1 MCLGSNMLR
10 VWRMNI
16 IVIILIALS
25 GSSLI
30 ISPLVKSEPGVLL
43 VLIVEISRFV
53 FLFVVLRILLPGPL
67 LSMMS
72 LVVIIAPV
80 VITSD

>member
-1 MCLGSNMLR
+1 
-10 VWRMNI
+10 MNI

-43 VLIVEISRFV
+43 VLIVEISRFI
-53 FLFVVLRILLPGPL
+53 FLFVVLRSLLPGPL
-67 LSMMS
+67 LPMMS

-80 VITSD
+80 VITSDWKI

>member
-1 MCLGSNMLR
+1 
-10 VWRMNI
+10 MNI

-25 GSSLI
+25 ASSLI

-43 VLIVEISRFV
+43 VLIVEISRFI
-53 FLFVVLRILLPGPL
+53 FLFVALRSLLPGPL